1 MSASRPPE
9 TDPHSSA
16 TPDAAAAPDAAVA
29 TGGARPARGGPARSG
44 HPRGSGGP
52 GESHARTWAGPGWGF
67 VVKLLIMMVINAIG
81 VMAIMS
87 AYAAGSWV
95 VLTVLVV
102 LLALADWI
110 YFSRRA
116 LPLKYLYP
124 GLVFL
129 AVFQLFTL
137 AYTGYV
143 AFTNY
148 GTGHLG
154 SMQQAVDAALIQAE
168 QRVEDSPSYPLA
180 VVREDGEIGFAINND
195 GVVQVG
201 TEEEPLE
208 AVAGAVVD
216 TAGTPIE
223 VPGWDVVP
231 RAELFADTALQEQV
245 VELRVPVS
253 DEAADGSIR
262 TREGSTGAVY
272 SSSLTWDPA
281 ARTLTDAETGTVY
294 SPDDRGNFVSSDGQR
309 LAAGWYV
316 PVGFDNFVRAFT
328 DTAYAGPLLQVTAWT
343 FGFGI
348 LTVLTSFGLG
358 LVLAMIYNDQRVRGQ
373 KVLRTIFILPYA
385 FPAFMSA
392 LLWRGMLNSEFGV
405 INEWFFFGANVDWLG
420 DPWLAKFVILWV
432 NLWLSYPYWFLVST
446 GALQAL
452 PTDVMEAARIDGAG
466 RLRQFTSISLPLLMV
481 STAPLAIA
489 SFAFNFNNF
498 TIIFMLTGG
507 GPAFPGA
514 SVPLGATDIL
524 ISAIYQIS
532 GVSGGRADYG
542 LASALSIIV
551 FIVIGIISALAFRQT
566 RKLEEI

>member
-1 MSASRPPE
+1 MSASRRGEVTAPAE
-9 TDPHSSA
+9 PH
-16 TPDAAAAPDAAVA
+16 
-29 TGGARPARGGPARSG
+29 ARSW
-44 HPRGSGGP
+44 S
-52 GESHARTWAGPGWGF
+52 GPGWGF
-67 VVKLLIMMVINAIG
+67 LAKLLIMMVINAVG
-81 VMAIMS
+81 VMAILS
-87 AYAAGSWV
+87 AYGAGSWV

-168 QRVEDSPSYPLA
+168 RRVDDAPTYPLA
-180 VVREDGEIGFAINND
+180 VVRDDGEIGFAINNE
-195 GVVQVG
+195 GTVRVG
-201 TEEEPLE
+201 TAEEPLE
-208 AVAGAVVD
+208 TVDGATLD
-216 TAGTPIE
+216 DSGTPTQ

-231 RAELFADTALQEQV
+231 RAELFTDAALQQQV

-253 DEAADGSIR
+253 TDAEDGSIR
-262 TREGSTGAVY
+262 TRDGSSGSVY
-272 SSSLTWDPA
+272 ISSLTWDPDTS
-281 ARTLTDAETGTVY
+281 TLTNTETGVVY
-294 SPDDRGNFVSSDGQR
+294 SPDDRGNFVSPDGDR

-328 DTAYAGPLLQVTAWT
+328 DTAYAGPLLKVTLWT

-358 LVLAMIYNDQRVRGQ
+358 LVLAMIYNDPRVRGQ

-405 INEWFFFGANVDWLG
+405 INEWFFFGAGVDWLG
-420 DPWLAKFVILWV
+420 DPWLAKFAILWV

-452 PTDVMEAARIDGAG
+452 PSDVMEAARIDGAG
-466 RLRQFTSISLPLLMV
+466 RWRQFASISLPLLMV

-498 TIIFMLTGG
+498 TIIYMLTGG

-551 FIVIGIISALAFRQT
+551 FIVIGAISALAFRQT

>member
-1 MSASRPPE
+1 MSASRQGK
-9 TDPHSSA
+9 SA
-16 TPDAAAAPDAAVA
+16 TDDAASPGQPKAPGAA
-29 TGGARPARGGPARSG
+29 GAPGASG
-44 HPRGSGGP
+44 SPP
-52 GESHARTWAGPGWGF
+52 ESHARSWSGPGWGF
-67 VVKLLIMMVINAIG
+67 LVKLLLMMVVNAIG
-81 VMAIMS
+81 VMAILS
-87 AYAAGSWV
+87 AYNAGSWV
-95 VLTVLVV
+95 VLAVLVV
-102 LLALADWI
+102 LLLAADVI
-110 YFSRRA
+110 YFTRRA

-129 AVFQLFTL
+129 AVFQMFTL
-137 AYTGYV
+137 VYTGYV

-154 SMQQAVDAALIQAE
+154 SMEQAVDAALIQAE

-180 VVREDGEIGFAINND
+180 VIRDGSELGFAINDD
-195 GVVQVG
+195 GVVRIG
-201 TEEEPLE
+201 TAEDPLE
-208 AVAGAVVD
+208 AVGGAAVD
-216 TAGTPIE
+216 GSGTPVE
-223 VPGWDVVP
+223 VPDWEVVP
-231 RAELFADTALQEQV
+231 RGDLFTDAALQERV

-253 DEAADGSIR
+253 DSAEDGSIR
-262 TREGSTGAVY
+262 TREGSTGSVY
-272 SSSLTWDPA
+272 SSSLDWDPA
-281 ARTLTDAETGTVY
+281 TSTLTDTETGTVY
-294 SPDDRGNFVSSDGQR
+294 SPDDRGNFVSVDGDR

-316 PVGFDNFVRAFT
+316 AVGFDNFVRAFT
-328 DTAYAGPLLQVTAWT
+328 DTAYAGPLLQVTVWT
-343 FGFGI
+343 FAFGA

-358 LVLAMIYNDQRVRGQ
+358 LVFAMIYNDPRVRGQ
-373 KVLRTIFILPYA
+373 KVLRTIMILPYA

-405 INEWFFFGANVDWLG
+405 INEWFFFGSGIDWLG

-446 GALQAL
+446 GALQGL
-452 PTDVMEAARIDGAG
+452 PTDVSEAARIDGAG
-466 RLRQFTSISLPLLMV
+466 RWRQFRSITLPLLMV

-514 SVPLGATDIL
+514 SVPLGTTDIL

-551 FIVIGIISALAFRQT
+551 FIVIGIISAVAFRQT